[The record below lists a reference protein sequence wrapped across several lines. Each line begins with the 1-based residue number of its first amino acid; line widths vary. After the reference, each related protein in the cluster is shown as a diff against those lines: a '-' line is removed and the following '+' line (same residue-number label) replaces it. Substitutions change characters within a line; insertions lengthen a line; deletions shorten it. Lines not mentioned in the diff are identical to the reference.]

1 MRRGVA
7 LLLTALL
14 ISVPLIGTLTV
25 PALAAKLEPSED
37 YYVYDE
43 TGSLSEKTVQAVL
56 DFNAAL
62 ESEVEA
68 QFVVV
73 FLSYFGADYADET
86 AIGLFNDW
94 EVSSKGL
101 LLCVSTEENRGGLAP
116 GEKLDDRLSNSEA
129 AKLLDKHFWKKFEK
143 HQYDEAVMDLIDA
156 LRDWYE
162 DEYNVKLTGG
172 GYGAPS
178 GQGLGGGGISAISVF
193 STIVDLI
200 RLLSTLAIVFLL
212 FWSYFSGRKRYRRT
226 HAGQSVPPYF
236 WYLLGRSV
244 RANRF
249 WDDDDHHRPGGGSH
263 GGGFG
268 GGSHGGGF
276 RAPRGGG
283 FGGRS
288 GGGFGGRR

>member
-1 MRRGVA
+1 MRRAVA

-14 ISVPLIGTLTV
+14 LGTLTV
-25 PALAAKLEPSED
+25 PALAVKLEPSED
-37 YYVYDE
+37 FYVYDE

-62 ESEVEA
+62 ESELEA

-94 EVSSKGL
+94 EVSSKGV

-143 HQYDEAVMDLIDA
+143 HQYDAAVMDLIDA

-172 GYGAPS
+172 GYAAPT
-178 GQGLGGGGISAISVF
+178 GHGLGGGGVSALSVF
-193 STIVDLI
+193 GTLMDLI
-200 RLLSTLAIVFLL
+200 QLLSTLAVVFLIVG
-212 FWSYFSGRKRYRRT
+212 SYFSGRKRYRRT

-236 WYLLGRSV
+236 WYLLGRSF

-249 WDDDDHHRPGGGSH
+249 WDDDDHHRPGGG
-263 GGGFG
+263 GGFG

-276 RAPRGGG
+276 HAPRGSG

>member
-1 MRRGVA
+1 MRRTVS
-7 LLLTALL
+7 LLLAVLL
-14 ISVPLIGTLTV
+14 LGTLTV
-25 PALAAKLEPSED
+25 PALAVKLEPSD
-37 YYVYDE
+37 NFYVYDE

-94 EVSSKGL
+94 EVSSKGV
-101 LLCVSTEENRGGLAP
+101 LLCVSTEENRGWLAT
-116 GEKLDDRLSNSEA
+116 GEKVDDRLSDSKAE
-129 AKLLDKHFWKKFEK
+129 KLLDKYFWKKFEK
-143 HQYDEAVMDLIDA
+143 HQYDAAVTDLIDA

-172 GYGAPS
+172 GYAAPS
-178 GQGLGGGGISAISVF
+178 GQGLGGGISAASVF
-193 STIVDLI
+193 VTVVDLI
-200 RLLSTLAIVFLL
+200 ELFAALVVVILL
-212 FWSYFSGRKRYRRT
+212 FGSFFSGRKRYRRN

-249 WDDDDHHRPGGGSH
+249 WDDDDHHRPGGGGFG

-276 RAPRGGG
+276 HAPRGGG

-288 GGGFGGRR
+288 GGGGGGRR